1 MSSESTHLL
10 SALPLSLE
18 YMRWWQA
25 VLLFLALSFP
35 VTLLAIRSLAG
46 LGPVRR
52 WVALGVRLTVILI
65 AVLILAGARWQR
77 QNRDV
82 EVLVMR
88 DVSTSTRNVADYPS
102 ESLSKSVDD
111 YLIAAADKKVQEK
124 KPDDRIGVIGFGS
137 TAQVDA
143 MPNTNLALD
152 QRAIRTVGN
161 GTDIASAIQ
170 LALATLHRDALHRLV
185 LISDG
190 NPTAGELDAA
200 ISAASAQSVPIDVMP
215 LHYDVRSEVLV
226 ERFTAPTWKRENEPF
241 SIEVILRSTNS
252 LAVNGK
258 MTVTHNGQPMDLDP
272 SSAGVQPSRI
282 VTLQPGR
289 SVQRVQV
296 PPLEGSNVIHQF
308 RAIFEGENVTAEV
321 RSQGGS
327 KSQVADARN
336 RAGDTLTENNV
347 AEAFTFVRGKGK
359 VLYID
364 NTGQPAGR
372 LLRKALTDEGIQ
384 LDEQVTSVDAFPKSL
399 IELQNYDSVI
409 LANVPRGAG
418 GLDDER
424 QKMLAAYVHDMGGG
438 LVMIGGDQ
446 AFGAGGWGGSK
457 LEEILPVDMDI
468 PAQRQMPKGAL
479 VLVMHSCEM
488 PDGNYWGEQC
498 ALKAIE
504 TLSYRDEI
512 GVISYAWASGG
523 AQWDFPLAE
532 KGDGSKVNAAVKN
545 MQLGDM
551 PS

>member
-1 MSSESTHLL
+1 MQFPTHHIL
-10 SALPLSLE
+10 AAFPLSLE
-18 YMRWWQA
+18 YLRWWQA
-25 VLLFLALSFP
+25 GALFLGLSLP

-52 WVALGVRLTVILI
+52 WVALGIRLAVLLV
-65 AVLILAGARWQR
+65 AVLIIAGARWQR
-77 QNRDV
+77 QNKDV
-82 EVLVMR
+82 EVIVMR
-88 DVSTSTRNVADYPS
+88 DVSGSTRNVTDFPG

-111 YLIAAADKKVQEK
+111 YLIGASADTKQK

-137 TAQVDA
+137 QAQIDA
-143 MPNTNLALD
+143 MPNTKLD
-152 QRAIRTVGN
+152 LNQRAIRMVGN
-161 GTDIASAIQ
+161 GTDVAAAIQ

-185 LISDG
+185 LVSDG
-190 NPTAGELDAA
+190 NPTAGELETA
-200 ISAASAQSVPIDVMP
+200 ITAASAQGVPIDVMP
-215 LHYDVRSEVLV
+215 LKYDVKSEVLV

-241 SIEVILRSTNS
+241 SIEVILRSTNA
-252 LAVNGK
+252 LPINGK

-272 SSAGVQPSRI
+272 ATAGVQPSRI

-289 SVQRVQV
+289 NVQRVQV

-308 RAIFEGENVTAEV
+308 RAIFEGENVTAQV
-321 RSQGGS
+321 NAKGAKPGGATS
-327 KSQVADARN
+327 GTGS
-336 RAGDTLTENNV
+336 DTLTENNV

-364 NTGQPAGR
+364 NVADGRGQV
-372 LLRKALTDEGIQ
+372 LRKALADEGIN
-384 LDEQVTSVDAFPKSL
+384 LDERAVSIDAFPKSL
-399 IELQNYDSVI
+399 IELQNYDAVI

-418 GLDDER
+418 GLEDEQ

-446 AFGAGGWGGSK
+446 SFGAGGWGGSK

-479 VLVMHSCEM
+479 VLVMHSCEFEN
-488 PDGNYWGEQC
+488 GNYWGEQC

-512 GVISYAWASGG
+512 GVISYAWGRGG

-532 KGDGSKVNAAVKN
+532 KGLSSTLGS
-545 MQLGDM
+545 
-551 PS
+551 